1 MTAAPPPTQRITYQT
16 PSSVETSGEPQTRV
30 FLRLLKLLRPHW
42 GMIGLG
48 LFLLLLS
55 APCELFPAIIWRYVT
70 DDVVL
75 GKNSSP
81 NLHWFFSLGGMIE
94 GPYRLLVS
102 SVVWL
107 LLIYLLGELFGT
119 LNTWILSRV
128 AQRFMLG
135 FRNRV
140 YRKVQ
145 SQSLSYLQRQRTG
158 DLMSRAMGDVDE
170 LQSFIVGSIDVIIG
184 ESILWIGAVIIV
196 MTANWKVASASLAPL
211 FLVYFLLRIFN
222 RRIKPIYSEARDKLG
237 DVSTRLQENL
247 AGVVVIKIFGRETQE
262 AKRFEESTEG
272 YYQAQLKAINAR
284 SIYFPI
290 TRTIGFMS
298 NIAMIGV
305 GGYFMLHDGSFT
317 PGDVVLFRAYWWRL
331 FGPVQT
337 LARVNDMVQ
346 RASAAGRRI
355 FEVLDAPDELP
366 DAPTARPL
374 TQVRG
379 ELELRQVSFAYDTE
393 TAATASSS
401 TGRGAS
407 ENEPANDNE
416 VSLAPCDPVVLRD
429 LSLRIAPGQTIAL
442 CGPSGSGKSTVLNL
456 LLRFYDPTSGQVLLD
471 GNDLRTIQRGSF
483 RSHFALVQQETFL
496 FNDSILDNIRYGHPE
511 ATMDQVV
518 AAATAANAHDFI
530 TRLPKGYDTKVG
542 ERGVRLSGGQKQ
554 RISIARAFLANPT
567 VLLLDEPTS
576 SVEPDS
582 EATIITALDR
592 LMKGRTTVLTSHRP
606 SLIEQADYVYVIE
619 HGRVIEEGTPND
631 LRRTEGWFGRFIRTA
646 DGNGP
651 SAGEGHNTSQGS
663 ANAQ

>member
-1 MTAAPPPTQRITYQT
+1 MTAVPPPTQRITYQT
-16 PSSVETSGEPQTRV
+16 PDPDDGSSASRTRV
-30 FLRLLKLLRPHW
+30 FWRLIKLLRPHW
-42 GMIGLG
+42 GLIGLG
-48 LFLLLLS
+48 LFLLLL
-55 APCELFPAIIWRYVT
+55 ATPCELFPAIIWRYVT

-75 GKNSSP
+75 GKNTSP
-81 NLHWFFSLGGMIE
+81 GLHWFFSLGGMID
-94 GPYRLLVS
+94 GPYALLVS
-102 SVVWL
+102 AVVWL
-107 LLIYLLGELFGT
+107 LVIYLLGEVLGT

-145 SQSLSYLQRQRTG
+145 SQSLSYLQRQKTG

-222 RRIKPIYSEARDKLG
+222 RRIKPIYSEAREKLG

-247 AGVVVIKIFGRETQE
+247 SGVVVIKIFGREPQE
-262 AKRFEESTEG
+262 AQRFEEATKG
-272 YYQAQLKAINAR
+272 YYDAQIKAINAR
-284 SIYFPI
+284 SLYFPI

-366 DAPTARPL
+366 DSPNAKAV
-374 TQVRG
+374 TQVKG
-379 ELELRQVSFAYDTE
+379 KIELREVTFAYETE
-393 TAATASSS
+393 AATTESA
-401 TGRGAS
+401 RRHV
-407 ENEPANDNE
+407 
-416 VSLAPCDPVVLRD
+416 VSDR
-429 LSLRIAPGQTIAL
+429 LSLSIEPGQTVAL

-456 LLRFYDPTSGQVLLD
+456 ILRFYDPSSGQVLLD
-471 GNDLRTIQRGSF
+471 GCDLRDIQRASF
-483 RSHFALVQQETFL
+483 RSHVALVQQETFL

-511 ATMDQVV
+511 ATMEQVV
-518 AAATAANAHDFI
+518 AAAAAANAHEFI
-530 TRLPKGYDTKVG
+530 TRLPNGYDTKVG
-542 ERGVRLSGGQKQ
+542 ERGIRLSGGQKQ

-582 EATIITALDR
+582 EAAIIAALDR
-592 LMKGRTTVLTSHRP
+592 LMEGRTTVLTSHRP

-619 HGRVIEEGTPND
+619 GGKVSEQGRPED
-631 LRRTEGWFGRFIRTA
+631 LRQTHGWFARFM
-646 DGNGP
+646 NN
-651 SAGEGHNTSQGS
+651 SAPVE
-663 ANAQ
+663 